1 MNSLDPLVIYI
12 GNPLYRGNV
21 HIYSTEALFRINTTK
36 KKIISFK
43 RPFSSLSYRWYNTPQ
58 SVLNILFL

>member
-1 MNSLDPLVIYI
+1 MNSLDPLVLYI
-12 GNPLYRGNV
+12 GNPLNRGNV

-43 RPFSSLSYRWYNTPQ
+43 RPVNNLAYRRCYTPQ
-58 SVLNILFL
+58 D